1 MSMLPISR
9 VIDLICVFAAITSL
23 NTAITGNVY
32 SAGRRKRRLVATVKS
47 MPVRV
52 ALLCTVLSLFSEK
65 LEVTYQLYAEEG
77 YSTMV
82 NCV

>member
-1 MSMLPISR
+1 MLPISW

-32 SAGRRKRRLVATVKS
+32 SAGRGKRRLVATVKS

-52 ALLCTVLSLFSEK
+52 ALLCTSIALFTLFYWLLKDQISHTR
-65 LEVTYQLYAEEG
+65 LE
-77 YSTMV
+77 
-82 NCV
+82 